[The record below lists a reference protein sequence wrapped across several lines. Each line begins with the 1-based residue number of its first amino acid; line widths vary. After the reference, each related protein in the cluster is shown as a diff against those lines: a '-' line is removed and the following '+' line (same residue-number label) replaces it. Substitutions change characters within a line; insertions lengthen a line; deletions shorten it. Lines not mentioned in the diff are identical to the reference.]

1 MSRAVK
7 YVYSII
13 LNPEEIKARTEKWFW
28 DWEKLLEDSRK
39 ANE

>member
-13 LNPEEIKARTEKWFW
+13 LNPEEIKMRTKKWFS